1 MIRAFLR
8 RLTRDAALADDLAQ
22 VTFIKAYEKQSGLKS
37 LDAAKAWLFKIA
49 YRTFVD
55 HVRKDIRRKELMEGR
70 VEDNP
75 PEAPPGLA
83 LDIEEAMNTLAPECR
98 AVVILCLAH
107 GMSHSEAAKA
117 TGMPLGTVKSHV
129 NRGKEK
135 LRTFLQ
141 AYEKAD

>member
-1 MIRAFLR
+1 M
-8 RLTRDAALADDLAQ
+8 ADDLAQ
-22 VTFIKAYEKQSGLKS
+22 ITFIKAYEKQSGLKS

-70 VEDNP
+70 IEDDP
-75 PEAPPGLA
+75 SEASPGLA
-83 LDIEEAMNTLAPECR
+83 LDIEEAMNTLTSECR

-135 LRTFLQ
+135 LRTFLR